1 MMFDSKK
8 NYRDSRLEFE
18 RHINLLIESIESG
31 QMIIPRNFLKPN
43 DGIFKIR
50 YSPNKRLNLNT
61 IDEMVR
67 TMAMRPTI
75 EKYIEHEKSQID
87 KQQ

>member
-1 MMFDSKK
+1 MMVESRK

-31 QMIIPRNFLKPN
+31 QMIIPKNLIKPN

-50 YSPNKRLNLNT
+50 YSPNKRINLNT

-67 TMAMRPTI
+67 TMAMRSAMG
-75 EKYIEHEKSQID
+75 K
-87 KQQ
+87 